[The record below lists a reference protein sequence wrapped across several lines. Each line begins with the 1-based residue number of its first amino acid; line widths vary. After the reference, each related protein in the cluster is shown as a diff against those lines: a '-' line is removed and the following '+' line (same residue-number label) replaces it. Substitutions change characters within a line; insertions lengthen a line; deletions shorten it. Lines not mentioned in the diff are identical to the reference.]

1 MKKRLSSVS
10 YEGMR
15 LRAVEMFR
23 SGKNRQD
30 IMSSLGIPKST
41 LSRWLARYD
50 ADNPAWYKSL
60 PPGGTQSKLGTE
72 DLRRLVEE
80 LNKGCTA
87 QGFEG
92 EIWTRGRVGV
102 VIERLFGVKYDP
114 SHVGRLLKKVGW
126 SLQRPSKQA
135 RQRSEERVQKW
146 YAEDIGRI
154 KKK

>member
-1 MKKRLSSVS
+1 M
-10 YEGMR
+10 
-15 LRAVEMFR
+15 
-23 SGKNRQD
+23 
-30 IMSSLGIPKST
+30 
-41 LSRWLARYD
+41 SRWLARYD

>member
-15 LRAVEMFR
+15 LRAVELYS
-23 SGKNRQD
+23 SGTSRQS
-30 IMSSLGIPKST
+30 IMASLGIPKST

-50 ADNPAWYKSL
+50 AANPDWYKSL
-60 PPGGTQSKLGTE
+60 PVGGSQGKLGAE
-72 DLRRLVEE
+72 ELRRLVEE
-80 LNKGCTA
+80 LNKGCA
-87 QGFEG
+87 AHGFEG
-92 EIWTRGRVGV
+92 EIWTRGRVGTV
-102 VIERLFGVKYDP
+102 LERLFGVKYDP
-114 SHVGRLLKKVGW
+114 SHVGRLLKKAGW

-146 YAEDIGRI
+146 YAADIDRI